1 MTAGESFKKGAA
13 SARRVTDRVVDAVE
27 DRVDDVTEA
36 VEGALHTAGEKIHHV
51 AGRDDAKPTSPAQ
64 TPPTTSK
71 PPTNHTPPTE
81 S

>member
-1 MTAGESFKKGAA
+1 MTAGESIKKGAA
-13 SARRVTDRVVDAVE
+13 TARRVTDRVVDAVE

-51 AGRDDAKPTSPAQ
+51 AGRADAKS
-64 TPPTTSK
+64 TPSTNT
-71 PPTNHTPPTE
+71 PPTNHTPPTG